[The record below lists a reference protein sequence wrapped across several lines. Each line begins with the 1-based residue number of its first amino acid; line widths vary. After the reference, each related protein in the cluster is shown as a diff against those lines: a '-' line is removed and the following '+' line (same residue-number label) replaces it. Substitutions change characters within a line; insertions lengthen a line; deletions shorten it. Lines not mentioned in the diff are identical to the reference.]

1 MAKKKF
7 TEEFGLKIEQE
18 VEELSDYETFP
29 NKVLLDE
36 LRNKIIQNLIDNDIG
51 EFSNMNDFIKSE
63 IKKTIEGYDLTNVE
77 ISYLHNLID
86 NEINGYG
93 PITELLD
100 DKNITEIMVN
110 GIDEVY
116 VEIDGRVMKN
126 NSISFINKDHIL
138 RTIQRIISV
147 K

>member
-1 MAKKKF
+1 MAKRKF
-7 TEEFGLKIEQE
+7 VDEFGIDLESSVLINQDDYQE
-18 VEELSDYETFP
+18 FQ
-29 NKVLLDE
+29 NKTLLEE

-100 DKNITEIMVN
+100 DNRFSGFFVEFNSLANREKLRYEKEIL
-110 GIDEVY
+110 
-116 VEIDGRVMKN
+116 K
-126 NSISFINKDHIL
+126 K
-138 RTIQRIISV
+138 
-147 K
+147 